1 MSGSPKKTAGGGNR
15 SLSPKKGAPPSGAG
29 GLTVPGADGAGSR
42 RVSIQRS
49 RDPSLMGAAKID
61 GKNSSR
67 ERSSRGA
74 APRSRNG
81 SRQRNRSA
89 ASTTSS
95 NNSNNNNR
103 PQQTSRTGYAH
114 YPMGKSFLF
123 AIFSATEANAWRN
136 FGLEDT
142 FYRVKGRFWLSSDKF
157 VRFLFENFK
166 ILSWV
171 AKIS

>member
-1 MSGSPKKTAGGGNR
+1 MLHNLKTLNLFFAAGVSGSPKKTAGGGSR
-15 SLSPKKGAPPSGAG
+15 SLSPKKGGAPPSGAG

-95 NNSNNNNR
+95 NNSNNNNNR

-114 YPMGKSFLF
+114 YPMGQSFLF
-123 AIFSATEANAWRN
+123 TISLQLKQMPAE
-136 FGLEDT
+136 
-142 FYRVKGRFWLSSDKF
+142 
-157 VRFLFENFK
+157 
-166 ILSWV
+166 ILG
-171 AKIS
+171 

>member
-1 MSGSPKKTAGGGNR
+1 MSGSPKKTAGGGGSR
-15 SLSPKKGAPPSGAG
+15 SLSPKKSGAPPSGAG

-95 NNSNNNNR
+95 NNSNNNR

-114 YPMGKSFLF
+114 YPKGQKTLLTELGKTL
-123 AIFSATEANAWRN
+123 A
-136 FGLEDT
+136 
-142 FYRVKGRFWLSSDKF
+142 LSLDKF
-157 VRFLFENFK
+157 VRFLFEN
-166 ILSWV
+166 S
-171 AKIS
+171 

>member
-1 MSGSPKKTAGGGNR
+1 MSGSPKKTAGGSR
-15 SLSPKKGAPPSGAG
+15 SLSPKKGGAPPSGAG

-114 YPMGKSFLF
+114 YPMGQSFLF
-123 AIFSATEANAWRN
+123 PILSATEANACQN

-142 FYRVKGRFWLSSDKF
+142 FDRVRGRFWLSSDKF
-157 VRFLFENFK
+157 IRFLFENSKNSKF
-166 ILSWV
+166 
-171 AKIS
+171 